1 MRKLFSL
8 PAFLLGILVVFQ
20 SCSKQ
25 SPSEAIAPINPNIV
39 NATIALNG
47 SYQLPIN
54 NAGDVSISKQAS
66 HFQVSKTEL
75 DSKSGL
81 IVYKYVPA
89 VDYRGTD
96 EVVISNI
103 KTSLITGSGGC
114 SNNHIS
120 NSENT
125 TTSTTTYTTVKINIT
140 K

>member
-1 MRKLFSL
+1 MRKLFLL
-8 PAFLLGILVVFQ
+8 PAFLLGILAVFQ

-25 SPSEAIAPINPNIV
+25 SPSEAIAPANPNIL
-39 NATIALNG
+39 NATIAPNG
-47 SYQLPIN
+47 SYQLPIE
-54 NAGDVSISKQAS
+54 NAGNIVISKQAS
-66 HFQVSKTEL
+66 HFQVSQTEV

-96 EVVISNI
+96 EVVLSNI
-103 KTSLITGSGGC
+103 KTSLITGGGC
-114 SNNHIS
+114 SNNHTS

-140 K
+140 N